1 MRFSRRTILT
11 VIASAMFPAAIG
23 CSTLSKSDT
32 AKDGSAF
39 SRFSWFNQDKEKAP
53 EPYPNPVKLIATW
66 TPDTLLQTGR
76 TPTRGFGG
84 RLYFYNEKSKA
95 VPVDGTLVVHG
106 FDENTSD
113 PSQQVKR
120 FAFTPEQFTR
130 HFSQSDLGASYSV
143 WIPWDAVG
151 GDSRKIS
158 LVATFTT
165 ESGKTV
171 QGVPTAVL
179 LPGPKV
185 DQEEQLADKLSPDFR
200 RWQRVAAGETPQPSG
215 LTTTTIP
222 RARRPVIEDG
232 PPEPARG
239 GNRAMMAE
247 GTSTPSAEI
256 GNPSKRTSIDAIPAS
271 SRSLR
276 ER

>member
-1 MRFSRRTILT
+1 MTLT
-11 VIASAMFPAAIG
+11 VIASVLFPAAIG
-23 CSTLSKSDT
+23 CSTLPSSDVT
-32 AKDGSAF
+32 KDGSAF
-39 SRFSWFNQDKEKAP
+39 SRFSWFNSDKEEVP
-53 EPYPNPVKLIATW
+53 EPYPNPAKLIATW
-66 TPDTLLQTGR
+66 TPDTLIQTGR

-84 RLYFYNEKSKA
+84 RIYFYNEKSQA
-95 VPVDGTLVVHG
+95 VPVEGTLVVHG

-120 FAFTPEQFTR
+120 FAFTPEQFTQ
-130 HFSQSDLGASYSV
+130 HFSRSDLGASYSV

-165 ESGKTV
+165 ENGKTV
-171 QGVPTAVL
+171 QGVPTTVL

-185 DQEEQLADKLSPDFR
+185 DREEQLADKLSPAFR

-222 RARRPVIEDG
+222 RARRPVIEGG

-239 GNRAMMAE
+239 GSRSMMAE
-247 GTSTPSAEI
+247 GMSTPSAEI
-256 GNPSKRTSIDAIPAS
+256 GNPSKRESNDAIPAS